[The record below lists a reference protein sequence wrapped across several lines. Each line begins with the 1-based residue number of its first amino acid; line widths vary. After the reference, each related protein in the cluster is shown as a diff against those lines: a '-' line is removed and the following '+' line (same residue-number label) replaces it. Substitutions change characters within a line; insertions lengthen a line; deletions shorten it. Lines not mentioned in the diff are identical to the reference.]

1 MLAPALS
8 QDEELYWVAL
18 VLVPGLGPLK
28 AARLLTHFKSPQAVF
43 NATPSE
49 LAAHDVPAGIARSI
63 SAGVSFDDAVDQQ
76 RLMREHGVSLITFHD
91 SCYPALLKSIYD
103 PPLALFARGQL
114 KLLSTAMLAVVGTRS
129 PTAYGVAAATR
140 VAADLA
146 SSGLTIASGMARGID
161 TAAHKAALDAGG
173 GTVAIFGSG
182 IDHIYPA
189 ENRALSERIASS
201 GLLLSEFPMGTPGQ
215 PQNFPRRN
223 RVVSGISVGVLV
235 VEGAQYSG
243 SAITARLGMDQGREV
258 FAIPGPI
265 TSRMSWGPNL
275 LIKQG
280 AKLVQDAEDVL
291 ADLNP
296 ETRRLLLGTLP
307 AASAQNSD
315 NPLQRLDLLFG
326 PNAPVAKQVL
336 NCLKI
341 EETIQLD
348 DLIDQL
354 DGCSASEIIAVL
366 FEMEMHGLVRQLPGK
381 NFVKVW

>member
-1 MLAPALS
+1 MHAAALS

-18 VLVPGLGPLK
+18 ALVPGLGPLK
-28 AARLLTHFKSPQAVF
+28 SVRLLTQFKSPQAIF
-43 NATPSE
+43 HATPSE
-49 LAAHDVPAGIARSI
+49 LVACDVHPGIARSI
-63 SAGVSFDDAVDQQ
+63 AAGVSFDDAADQQ

-91 SCYPALLKSIYD
+91 VRYPALLKSIYD
-103 PPLALFARGQL
+103 PPLALFVRG
-114 KLLSTAMLAVVGTRS
+114 KVELLSTAMLAVVGTRS
-129 PTAYGVAAATR
+129 PTAYGVAAAAR
-140 VAADLA
+140 ISADLA
-146 SSGLTIASGMARGID
+146 SSGLTIVSGMARGID
-161 TAAHKAALDAGG
+161 TAAHKAALEAGG
-173 GTVAIFGSG
+173 GTAAIFGSG

-189 ENRALSERIASS
+189 ENRALSERIAAN
-201 GLLLSEFPMGTPGQ
+201 GLLISEFPMGTAGQ

-223 RVVSGISVGVLV
+223 RIVSGISVGVLV

-291 ADLNP
+291 AELNP
-296 ETRRLLLGTLP
+296 ETRRLLLGALP
-307 AASAQNSD
+307 ASGPQESA
-315 NPLQRLDLLFG
+315 NPLQKLDLLFG
-326 PNAPVAKQVL
+326 PNAGVAKQAL
-336 NCLKI
+336 ACLKI

-348 DLIDQL
+348 DLIEQL
-354 DGCSASEIIAVL
+354 DGCSASEVIAVL
-366 FEMEMHGLVRQLPGK
+366 FELEMHGLVRQLPGK